1 MTHFEG
7 FFECDQCYFVG
18 PDNCFNNEWLCIKCR
33 PKGSNKMKETE
44 TYECEGCLIML
55 PWDSLNNEWY
65 CSWCCLNGKSR
76 WDDTQYIVIAKEQ

>member
-1 MTHFEG
+1 
-7 FFECDQCYFVG
+7 
-18 PDNCFNNEWLCIKCR
+18 
-33 PKGSNKMKETE
+33 MKETE